1 MDPSNECCGDAG
13 AFGDE
18 CGDIDP
24 SNECCGDAGAFG
36 DEGGDTDPSNE
47 CFGDVIA
54 FGDEG
59 AGDIGL
65 SGAGSNSPDPFGMA
79 ATSSAGPIS
88 KSSEDEIENGTDEIY
103 LSDYPVPVHFRDV

>member
-1 MDPSNECCGDAG
+1 M
-13 AFGDE
+13 FGVE

-36 DEGGDTDPSNE
+36 DEGGDIDSSNE

-59 AGDIGL
+59 AGDTDL
-65 SGAGSNSPDPFGMA
+65 SGAGSNSPDPFEMG

-88 KSSEDEIENGTDEIY
+88 KSGTSGK
-103 LSDYPVPVHFRDV
+103 LSLLVSCVLCTTTGAARTRLRMERMRYI